1 MKQYITKKQWDELN
15 VEKKKLFCK
24 FFNWNYKIYEK
35 FQGYDEIGIGQMI
48 EFLGEGWH
56 GWNKIVV
63 KDIFYDSNTGNLSW
77 KFIKNEDLCDKLFE
91 EVKYKLKN
99 EYKIERSD

>member
-48 EFLGEGWH
+48 EFLGDDWYKNREIFVGDRDEIYYVGKDEFCDALWE
-56 GWNKIVV
+56 VV
-63 KDIFYDSNTGNLSW
+63 KYN
-77 KFIKNEDLCDKLFE
+77 
-91 EVKYKLKN
+91 LKN
-99 EYKIERSD
+99 RPLTLSI